1 VRSGRHHRWLL
12 LADLAWMA
20 VAAWLAHCLR
30 SGHFRAEL
38 TLSHLAGLVPPVVVC
53 SAVWLTICTRMSL
66 DRLGRYSKFP
76 EMFSRVMIAVTVF
89 FGFILALAFMV
100 RNLFSRLAF
109 IYFGVLLVVGF
120 TVIRGIAR
128 YLALR
133 FRSEFAVRTVII
145 GSGRIATEIANKIT
159 AHPEHMRDLVGFL
172 HAANSDLQDSTHAGA
187 VGIQDSLSSVK
198 ALDLLQQLHVEE
210 LILAG
215 AESTSSQT
223 SRLVAE
229 CRKSGIAI
237 CVVPESY
244 ELYSSHARVI
254 DLEGLPLVKVE
265 QRVPTYLD
273 LALKRASDVVLAVP
287 LFVFTLPLTL
297 LAAVTI
303 VVRGRK
309 PFSSEPRCGR
319 DGKLFSMFRLNI
331 PRHAEDLSGSDLLL
345 DRMSVTELPQLWNVL
360 RGEMSVVGP
369 RPESEERVKRYSEW
383 QRQRLAMKPGLTGL
397 AQVQGLRDEHSS
409 DEKARYDLQYIHDW
423 SPFLDLSLILQTLW
437 TVAVRVNS
445 PAVQRIPHE
454 ETTKVIPIPAG
465 DQNVDRAQSG
475 AD

>member
-1 VRSGRHHRWLL
+1 MRSGKHHRWLL
-12 LADLAWMA
+12 LADSVWIA

-30 SGHFRAEL
+30 NGTFLAEWSL
-38 TLSHLAGLVPPVVVC
+38 PHIAAMVPAVIV
-53 SAVWLTICTRMSL
+53 SAAVWSAICGRMSL
-66 DRLGRYSKFP
+66 DRLGRHTNFP
-76 EMFSRVMIAVTVF
+76 EMLSRIMIAVSVF
-89 FGFILALAFMV
+89 ITFVLALAFMV
-100 RNLFSRLAF
+100 RDMFSRLAF
-109 IYFGVLLVVGF
+109 VYFGLLLVLGF

-128 YLALR
+128 YLAVR
-133 FRSEFAVRTVII
+133 FRSDFAVRTVII
-145 GSGRIATEIANKIT
+145 GNGRIAREIANKIT

-172 HAANSDLQDSTHAGA
+172 HAANTDLLDCEHAGS
-187 VGIQDSLSSVK
+187 VGVQDSLSSVK
-198 ALDLLQQLHVEE
+198 VLELLQKHHVEE

-215 AESTSSQT
+215 AESSGSHT
-223 SRLVAE
+223 SRLITE
-229 CRKSGIAI
+229 CRKASISI

-265 QRVPTYLD
+265 QRVATYLD
-273 LALKRASDVVLAVP
+273 LALKRASDVLLAVP

-297 LAAVTI
+297 LAALTI
-303 VVRGRK
+303 LVRGRK
-309 PFSSEPRCGR
+309 PFSSEMRCGLE
-319 DGKLFSMFRLNI
+319 GKTFLMLRLNI
-331 PRHAEDLSGSDLLL
+331 PRHAEDLSGTDLLL
-345 DRMSVTELPQLWNVL
+345 DRMSITELPQLWNVL

-369 RPESEERVKRYSEW
+369 RPEDEERVKRYSEW

-437 TVAVRVNS
+437 TVAVRVN
-445 PAVQRIPHE
+445 VQNASRIPDE
-454 ETTKVIPIPAG
+454 AVRVIPMSVG